1 MLASGALDVAPLI
14 SHRFKLDDAEEA
26 YELLSSGAPSLGIL
40 LQYPGLDAD
49 ALEKRRVALTG
60 GESGATRAAPA
71 TGTQNPPRISFIG
84 AGNYAGRVLIPA
96 FKSAGAVLQSV
107 ASGGGV
113 SATHFG
119 RKYGF
124 AEASSDW
131 QAAVADPE
139 TDAIVIATRHNAHA
153 RQVVEALRAKNTSSA
168 KNPSASPWKN

>member
-1 MLASGALDVAPLI
+1 M
-14 SHRFKLDDAEEA
+14 
-26 YELLSSGAPSLGIL
+26 
-40 LQYPGLDAD
+40 
-49 ALEKRRVALTG
+49 TG

-96 FKSAGAVLQSV
+96 FKSAGAVLHSV

-124 AEASSDW
+124 AEATSDW
-131 QAAVADPE
+131 QAAVSDPE

-153 RQVVEALRAKNTSSA
+153 RQVVEALRAGKHVFCEKPLCLTLEELTEIETA
-168 KNPSASPWKN
+168 LGIAFLITIHQ